1 MPSEFDPIV
10 GNWYEHTDKGQK
22 FEVVSLDEDN
32 GTIGIQYFDGDLDE
46 IDLDAWYEMEIVVS
60 EAPED
65 WTGPVDEV
73 RKDDL
78 GYTETAMAD
87 EDWSEAGR
95 ETKRTR
101 RVALSDEDEDED
113 DELEEDQSLEE
124 PWEGEI

>member
-1 MPSEFDPIV
+1 MPTESDPII

-32 GTIGIQYFDGDLDE
+32 GAIGIQYFDGDLDE
-46 IDLDAWYEMEIVVS
+46 IDLDAWYEMDIVIS

-78 GYTETAMAD
+78 GYTETAMAE
-87 EDWSEAGR
+87 EDWSESGR
-95 ETKRTR
+95 DTKRVR
-101 RVALSDEDEDED
+101 RLALSDEDEEED
-113 DELEEDQSLEE
+113 DELEDDPSLEE
-124 PWEGEI
+124 PWEGEL